1 MPKYLKETIE
11 LDCVDLESEEGRQE
25 ICRVLKERRELGI
38 RSDAI
43 IKIDKKR
50 CAMSNVIIIIS
61 GKIEQKLVNIGED
74 YDYFF
79 NGEKNGKLQNFTISI
94 FIYI

>member
-1 MPKYLKETIE
+1 MLKETIE
-11 LDCVDLESEEGRQE
+11 LDYVDLESEEGRQE
-25 ICRVLKERRELGI
+25 ICRVLKERKELGI
-38 RSDAI
+38 RNDAV

-50 CAMSNVIIIIS
+50 CANNPIIIIS

-79 NGEKNGKLQNFTISI
+79 NGEKNGKLQNFTIST
-94 FIYI
+94 FISI